1 MEYYNIDSSS
11 TFLVSQKALISYK
24 NKILILGKRNGNLVT
39 WELPGGLL
47 EMNENLMEG
56 LSREVNEE
64 TVKHAVNLV
73 KDAETGLKISEN
85 HLFTIW
91 DHYIEGFRFKD
102 GRILNCRVIEIAY
115 KCNTL
120 TNQVTLSSEH
130 DNYNW
135 VDLCELSQ
143 YTFHENSRF
152 AIDRLIENHT

>member
-1 MEYYNIDSSS
+1 MEYYNLDSSS

-56 LSREVNEE
+56 LSREVNE
-64 TVKHAVNLV
+64 
-73 KDAETGLKISEN
+73 ETGLKISEN